1 MTRKLA
7 GALIIGI
14 GAGVIDILPGV
25 LNGVDIRVTVAGFSF
40 WVTNALV
47 IAFVSLPLKNWQKGL
62 LISSLLAI
70 PGVVLLSLV
79 HPDSVIPMIV
89 LTVFLG
95 ALVGHLTGKYAR

>member
-1 MTRKLA
+1 MTSKLSA
-7 GALIIGI
+7 SLMIGF

-40 WVTNALV
+40 WVTTALV
-47 IAFVSLPLKNWQKGL
+47 VAYVSLPLKHWQKGL

-79 HPDSVIPMIV
+79 HPDSVIAMIV

>member
-1 MTRKLA
+1 MTTKLSA
-7 GALIIGI
+7 SLMIGF
-14 GAGVIDILPGV
+14 GAGVIDILPGI

-40 WVTNALV
+40 WVTTALV
-47 IAFVSLPLKNWQKGL
+47 VAYVSLPFKCWQKGI

-70 PGVVLLSLV
+70 PGAVLLSLV

-95 ALVGHLTGKYAR
+95 ALVGHLTGIYAR